1 MQNKSGSHGVNLQE
15 NKAQGSETSYS
26 VGKDCV
32 SEPEFS
38 NSVNIMCVYVCMC
51 VCVQGLCIHVHI
63 YIHTYVCVHSYM
75 HIVNNYICL
84 YICVS
89 VPNPAWF

>member
-51 VCVQGLCIHVHI
+51 ARPVYTRAYI
-63 YIHTYVCVHSYM
+63 YT
-75 HIVNNYICL
+75 YICMCACI
-84 YICVS
+84 Y
-89 VPNPAWF
+89 AYYK